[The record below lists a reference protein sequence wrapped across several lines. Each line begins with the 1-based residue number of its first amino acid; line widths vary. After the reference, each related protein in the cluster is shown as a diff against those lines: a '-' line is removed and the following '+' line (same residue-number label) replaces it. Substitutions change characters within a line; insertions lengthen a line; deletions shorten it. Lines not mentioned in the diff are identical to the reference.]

1 MERNAVFGELLESGF
16 DLRVRVT
23 GTSMH
28 PMIADG
34 SFVTITR
41 GAPENLKPGDVLL
54 IRTRSSGML
63 LHRFV
68 RWTKNGAGRHLIQTK
83 GDALWKMDEA
93 VPPEMIMGK
102 VVAVEKRSKTGVPHI
117 QDMSKTRWR
126 FLWRCVACLSLLQD
140 RLFRLWSHQTLQ
152 PLRRRR

>member
-1 MERNAVFGELLESGF
+1 MERNAVFGVLLESGF

-23 GTSMH
+23 GASMR

-54 IRTRSSGML
+54 IRTRSGGML

-68 RWTKNGAGRHLIQTK
+68 RWTKNCPGRRLIQTK
-83 GDALWKMDEA
+83 GDALRKMD
-93 VPPEMIMGK
+93 
-102 VVAVEKRSKTGVPHI
+102 
-117 QDMSKTRWR
+117 
-126 FLWRCVACLSLLQD
+126 
-140 RLFRLWSHQTLQ
+140 
-152 PLRRRR
+152 